1 MKLIRYLSRNSEL
14 NFVRSTTP
22 RWIYET
28 ESNVIKTIPYT
39 HEYERPPI
47 TIRGARRR
55 REFEKSKI
63 EQQIKLVNK
72 ICGFKF
78 IINYQ
83 IEKKSEVWTNK
94 HEEPNNTYLTYHM
107 EKLNWLYN
115 PSGKRESQKSENGL
129 LTYKDSELKHID
141 GILKYILP
149 LYVDVALKT
158 FPYGNTDLSH
168 GNTMIRDNGDIC
180 LIDWDECILGIKR
193 NADYFAEFF
202 ILECGKA
209 HFKEKF
215 HTVAGRPVY
224 DLDSLDRRQIKNVII
239 KTIDV
244 YKKLVDNTKLSK
256 FQIDIDNIIDR
267 IQRDTCKLSCI

>member
-14 NFVRSTTP
+14 NFDRSVTP

-28 ESNVIKTIPYT
+28 RNNIIKTIPYT
-39 HEYERPPI
+39 HEYERPPV
-47 TIRGARRR
+47 TVRGARRR

-78 IINYQ
+78 ISNYQ

-94 HEEPNNTYLTYHM
+94 HQEPNNTYLTYHM

-115 PSGKRESQKSENGL
+115 PSGKRESKRSENM
-129 LTYKDSELKHID
+129 LTYMDSELKHID

-149 LYVDVALKT
+149 LYVNITLKT
-158 FPYGNTDLSH
+158 FPYGNTDLAH

-180 LIDWDECILGIKR
+180 LIDWDDCILGIKR
-193 NADYFAEFF
+193 NADYFAESF

-209 HFKEKF
+209 HFRHKF
-215 HTVAGRPVY
+215 HTF
-224 DLDSLDRRQIKNVII
+224 DKSEIKNVID

-244 YKKLVDNTKLSK
+244 YKKLVENTKLSK
-256 FQIDIDNIIDR
+256 FQIYIDDIIDR
-267 IQRDTCKLSCI
+267 ILMTLPMNLPMYVRYAASKPGK